1 MPEAVIQDE
10 KTVLGTDGRKMS
22 KSYNNII
29 PLLSTEK
36 ELRKSVMKI
45 VTNSQEPGE
54 KKEWQDNTLFSI
66 YSSFATEEKQKEMK
80 NLFEDGIGWGDA
92 KQIVFEDLNVML
104 LPIRE
109 NFNEYS
115 NNKKYIEEILK
126 SGAEKVRAQ
135 TVPILKEVKK
145 LVGISAL

>member
-1 MPEAVIQDE
+1 MW
-10 KTVLGTDGRKMS
+10 K
-22 KSYNNII
+22 
-29 PLLSTEK
+29 
-36 ELRKSVMKI
+36 
-45 VTNSQEPGE
+45 
-54 KKEWQDNTLFSI
+54 DNTLFSI

-80 NLFEDGIGWGDA
+80 SLFEDGIGWGDA
-92 KQIVFEDLNVML
+92 KQIVFDDLNVML

-109 NFNEYS
+109 NFNEHN

-126 SGAEKVRAQ
+126 SGAEKVRSQ

>member
-1 MPEAVIQDE
+1 
-10 KTVLGTDGRKMS
+10 
-22 KSYNNII
+22 
-29 PLLSTEK
+29 
-36 ELRKSVMKI
+36 
-45 VTNSQEPGE
+45 
-54 KKEWQDNTLFSI
+54 
-66 YSSFATEEKQKEMK
+66 
-80 NLFEDGIGWGDA
+80 
-92 KQIVFEDLNVML
+92 ML

>member
-1 MPEAVIQDE
+1 
-10 KTVLGTDGRKMS
+10 
-22 KSYNNII
+22 
-29 PLLSTEK
+29 
-36 ELRKSVMKI
+36 
-45 VTNSQEPGE
+45 
-54 KKEWQDNTLFSI
+54 
-66 YSSFATEEKQKEMK
+66 MK

>member
-1 MPEAVIQDE
+1 
-10 KTVLGTDGRKMS
+10 
-22 KSYNNII
+22 
-29 PLLSTEK
+29 
-36 ELRKSVMKI
+36 
-45 VTNSQEPGE
+45 
-54 KKEWQDNTLFSI
+54 
-66 YSSFATEEKQKEMK
+66 MK

-109 NFNEYS
+109 NFNEYI

>member
-1 MPEAVIQDE
+1 
-10 KTVLGTDGRKMS
+10 
-22 KSYNNII
+22 
-29 PLLSTEK
+29 
-36 ELRKSVMKI
+36 
-45 VTNSQEPGE
+45 
-54 KKEWQDNTLFSI
+54 
-66 YSSFATEEKQKEMK
+66 MK

-92 KQIVFEDLNVML
+92 KQIVFEDLDVML

-109 NFNEYS
+109 NFNEYI

-145 LVGISAL
+145 LVGISRL

>member
-1 MPEAVIQDE
+1 
-10 KTVLGTDGRKMS
+10 
-22 KSYNNII
+22 
-29 PLLSTEK
+29 
-36 ELRKSVMKI
+36 
-45 VTNSQEPGE
+45 
-54 KKEWQDNTLFSI
+54 
-66 YSSFATEEKQKEMK
+66 MK

-109 NFNEYS
+109 NFNEHN

-126 SGAEKVRAQ
+126 SGAEKVRSQ